1 VDNSRQTSKSIFAT
15 DSLAAELGPTE
26 ANLINEHIDSFAGLP
41 IFEFDPAGAP
51 PEDPSAV
58 AIRLSTE
65 FEENERFQTKWD
77 ALFAADW
84 VGQIRALVIG
94 EWGDAYESSVPVESL
109 VGGAAAMPGLRA
121 LFLGELIGEE
131 SEISWIQLTDVTPVL
146 HAFPGLEVLRVR
158 GSDGLD
164 FVPGSYPGL
173 RELAFESGGLP
184 AGIVRAVGESDL
196 PNVRHLELWLGT
208 DTYGGDATLADL
220 APILAGANTPSLA
233 YLGLRDS
240 EIADEVAA
248 AVAGASVVGRLETLD
263 LSLGML
269 SDVGAAALLSG
280 QPLTH
285 LRKLD
290 LHHHFLTAE
299 MMQRVRDELEPA
311 GVEVDLSDANL
322 DARRPEDRFIAVA
335 E

>member
-1 VDNSRQTSKSIFAT
+1 
-15 DSLAAELGPTE
+15 
-26 ANLINEHIDSFAGLP
+26 LINEHIDSFAGLP
-41 IFEFDPAGAP
+41 IFEFDPAGPP
-51 PEDPSAV
+51 PEDPGAV
-58 AIRLSTE
+58 AIRLSTG
-65 FEENERFQTKWD
+65 FEESEGFQSKWE

-84 VGQIRALVIG
+84 VGQVRALVIG
-94 EWGDAYESSVPVESL
+94 QWGEAYESAIPVESL
-109 VGGAAAMPGLRA
+109 VERAATMPGLRA

-131 SEISWIQLTDVTPVL
+131 SEISWIQMCDVTPL
-146 HAFPGLEVLRVR
+146 LQAFPGLEVLRVR

-164 FVPGSYPGL
+164 FEAGSYPGL

-184 AGIVRAVGESDL
+184 SSIVRAVGESDL
-196 PNVRHLELWLGT
+196 PNVHHLELWLGT
-208 DTYGGDATLADL
+208 DNYGGDATAADL
-220 APILAGANTPSLA
+220 ASILAGASTPSLA

-240 EIADEVAA
+240 EIVDEVAA
-248 AVAGASVVGRLETLD
+248 ALAGASVVGRLQTLD

-269 SDVGAAALLSG
+269 SDVGAAALLAG

-299 MMQRVRDELEPA
+299 MMQRLRDELEPA

-322 DARRPEDRFIAVA
+322 NARRPEDRFIAVA

>member
-1 VDNSRQTSKSIFAT
+1 M
-15 DSLAAELGPTE
+15 
-26 ANLINEHIDSFAGLP
+26 INDHIDSFAGLP
-41 IFEFDPAGAP
+41 ILEFDPASP
-51 PEDPSAV
+51 PPADPAAV
-58 AIRLSTE
+58 AIRLSTG
-65 FEENERFQTKWD
+65 FEENEGFQAKWD

-84 VGQIRALVIG
+84 VGQVRALVIG
-94 EWGDAYESSVPVESL
+94 EWGDAYESSVPVQSL
-109 VGGAAAMPGLRA
+109 VERAAAMPGLRA

-131 SEISWIQLTDVTPVL
+131 SEISWIQLADVTPVL
-146 HAFPGLEVLRVR
+146 QAFPQLEVLRVR
-158 GSDGLD
+158 GSNGLD
-164 FVPGSYPGL
+164 FAPGSYPGL

-184 AGIVRAVGESDL
+184 SDIVRAVGESEL
-196 PNVRHLELWLGT
+196 PNVAHLELWLGT
-208 DTYGGDATLADL
+208 DNYGGDATVPDL
-220 APILAGANTPSLA
+220 ASILAGANTPSLT

-240 EIADEVAA
+240 EIIDEVAA
-248 AVAGASVVGRLETLD
+248 AVAGASVVGRLQTLD

-290 LHHHFLTAE
+290 LHHHFLTAD
-299 MMQRVRDELEPA
+299 MMQRLRDELEPA
-311 GVEVDLSDANL
+311 GVEVDVSDANL

>member
-1 VDNSRQTSKSIFAT
+1 
-15 DSLAAELGPTE
+15 
-26 ANLINEHIDSFAGLP
+26 LINDHIDSFVGLP
-41 IFEFDPAGAP
+41 IFEFDPAGP
-51 PEDPSAV
+51 PPDGPGAV

-65 FEENERFQTKWD
+65 FEQNEGFQAKWD
-77 ALFAADW
+77 ALFAVDW
-84 VGQIRALVIG
+84 VGQVRALVIG

-109 VGGAAAMPGLRA
+109 VERAAAMPALRA

-131 SEISWIQLTDVTPVL
+131 SEISWIQQTDVTPVL
-146 HAFPGLEVLRVR
+146 NAFPELEVLRVR
-158 GSDGLD
+158 GSEGLD
-164 FVPGSYPGL
+164 FASGSYPAL

-184 AGIVRAVGESDL
+184 SDIVRAVGESDL
-196 PNVRHLELWLGT
+196 PNVHHLELWLGT
-208 DTYGGDATLADL
+208 DTYGGDATVADL
-220 APILAGANTPSLA
+220 ATILAGANTPSLA

-248 AVAGASVVGRLETLD
+248 AVAGASVVGRLQTLD

-299 MMQRVRDELEPA
+299 MMQRLQDELEPA

-322 DARRPEDRFIAVA
+322 NARRPEDRFIAVA